1 LVFDP
6 MAHDGAIGRGR
17 ITAAHNFLPRQ
28 TTAKGVTLMP
38 SKDIKNGSV
47 AKDLAELKKLCTPPV
62 LSSEDV
68 KAYYTIMTRF
78 LELIKPRDF
87 VELLLVKDLTD
98 STWEIMRYSNHKTL
112 LIEREHERHLEKQK
126 KRRQEERKKKAAI
139 AECSAKRAKAAE
151 PAGETKEGKPSE
163 QAGAPTSQYDRWL
176 DLEEV
181 IDGSISDVDEIVE
194 GPADE
199 LDHAKALEA
208 GIDYF
213 ERLDRLR
220 SVQVV
225 HRNDVIE
232 QIEFYRHGLGQH
244 LRQISDE
251 IIDGEFSETKQ
262 EAPSIA
268 GPGDGAE

>member
-1 LVFDP
+1 
-6 MAHDGAIGRGR
+6 
-17 ITAAHNFLPRQ
+17 
-28 TTAKGVTLMP
+28 
-38 SKDIKNGSV
+38 
-47 AKDLAELKKLCTPPV
+47 
-62 LSSEDV
+62 
-68 KAYYTIMTRF
+68 
-78 LELIKPRDF
+78 
-87 VELLLVKDLTD
+87 
-98 STWEIMRYSNHKTL
+98 
-112 LIEREHERHLEKQK
+112 
-126 KRRQEERKKKAAI
+126 
-139 AECSAKRAKAAE
+139 
-151 PAGETKEGKPSE
+151 
-163 QAGAPTSQYDRWL
+163 
-176 DLEEV
+176 V

>member
-1 LVFDP
+1 MTKLLN
-6 MAHDGAIGRGR
+6 A
-17 ITAAHNFLPRQ
+17 
-28 TTAKGVTLMP
+28 
-38 SKDIKNGSV
+38 SV

-112 LIEREHERHLEKQK
+112 LIEREHERHLEIEK
-126 KRRQEERKKKAAI
+126 KRRQEERKKKAARAEWDAKGNGVI
-139 AECSAKRAKAAE
+139 AEWAAKRAKAAE
-151 PAGETKEGKPSE
+151 PASETKEGEPSE

-244 LRQISDE
+244 LRHVSDE